1 MKRTFTFTKRRLI
14 GFLCWSL
21 LPTLAIIFGIMILT
35 YGVRLN
41 YGFALA
47 FILPSLTTIGLLALF
62 MFSNCKNMWK
72 VIVSVVFLV
81 CFAISFWFLAFI
93 TPIVQVKHY
102 EGDEVKEHYNS
113 VCDENPQMPQLSEIG
128 QPTNVE
134 SYYVLHS
141 AAIFASEIDYLI
153 CCYTPE
159 EYKLQ
164 KAALEEKYVFQE
176 ENLVGYQGNENEPSV
191 QVGDYRFRM
200 LSVEEYSL
208 DYPKSFVLIGYSDD
222 ACEIVYMAPYSFD
235 QDDISSLENYIT
247 FDCGWEYVLKESSK
261 D

>member
-1 MKRTFTFTKRRLI
+1 MKRTFTFTKGRLI

-41 YGFALA
+41 YGASLA
-47 FILPSLTTIGLLALF
+47 FIVLSLLAIGLLALL
-62 MFSNCKNMWK
+62 MFSNCKNVWK
-72 VIVSVVFLV
+72 AILSVVFLY
-81 CFAISFWFLAFI
+81 CFATSFFFLTFI
-93 TPIVQVKHY
+93 TSLKQVKHY
-102 EGDEVKEHYNS
+102 EAEELSQHYET
-113 VCDENPQMPQLSEIG
+113 VCAEMPHMPQLSQIG
-128 QPTNVE
+128 QPVDVD
-134 SYYVLHS
+134 SYYALRS
-141 AAIFASEIDYLI
+141 MGIFSTETDYLI
-153 CCYTPE
+153 CRYTPE

-222 ACEIVYMAPYSFD
+222 ACEIVYMTPYSFD

-247 FDCGWEYVLKESSK
+247 FDCVWEYVLKESSE

>member
-47 FILPSLTTIGLLALF
+47 FILPSLITIGLLALL

-134 SYYVLHS
+134 SYYVFHS

-159 EYKLQ
+159 AYAAQ
-164 KAALEEKYVFQE
+164 KAALDEKYVFQTE
-176 ENLVGYQGNENEPSV
+176 TITENESNCEPSA
-191 QVGDYRFRM
+191 QVDGFEFRI
-200 LSVEEYSL
+200 LSIEEYDL
-208 DYPKSFVLIGYSDD
+208 YYPKQVILIGYSDD
-222 ACEIVYMAPYSFD
+222 DYEIVYASYCD
-235 QDDISSLENYIT
+235 WDLDYISSLQNFIISE
-247 FDCGWEYVLKESSK
+247 CGWKYIR
-261 D
+261 